1 MDDFDKLQ
9 KKKFELEEKK
19 KSLKLELSLIEA
31 ELKNCTKELCK
42 KCIEEGGH
50 YLHRERDYQLYG
62 EVTLTCVNCGYV
74 K

>member
-19 KSLKLELSLIEA
+19 KSLKLELNLIEV
-31 ELKNCTKELCK
+31 ELKNCNNEMYK
-42 KCIEEGGH
+42 K
-50 YLHRERDYQLYG
+50 R
-62 EVTLTCVNCGYV
+62 